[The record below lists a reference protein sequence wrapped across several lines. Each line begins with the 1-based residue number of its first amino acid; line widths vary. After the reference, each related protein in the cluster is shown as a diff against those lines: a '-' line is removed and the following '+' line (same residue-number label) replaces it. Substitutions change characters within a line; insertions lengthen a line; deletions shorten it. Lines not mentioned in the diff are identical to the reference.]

1 MRQHPPSFGIVSR
14 DCYDANLLAALRA
27 AQARAEA
34 AEADNLVLGTA
45 AADLRCIAERLEA
58 RVRELEEVLQA
69 QRELHIEDVCECWAT
84 IDNVTRVEAA
94 AVFTPR
100 RCLRRDMAAAY
111 ASVSATKFDQWVS
124 DGRMPRPK
132 RIDGCVLW
140 DVRALDLAFDAL
152 MDQTDGGSGWG
163 LP

>member
-84 IDNVTRVEAA
+84 IDKLFRSPSLKEQ
-94 AVFTPR
+94 P
-100 RCLRRDMAAAY
+100 
-111 ASVSATKFDQWVS
+111 
-124 DGRMPRPK
+124 
-132 RIDGCVLW
+132 
-140 DVRALDLAFDAL
+140 
-152 MDQTDGGSGWG
+152 
-163 LP
+163 